1 MILIKQKNSIIIN
14 KKLFYFVILS
24 NCMSFIEIINT
35 DLNIGNK
42 NILKNINFSISK
54 GEMIFLI
61 GRTGSGKTTFINSI
75 FGNLEIE
82 KSEKFNVLD
91 YDLKKISENQIPFLR
106 RKIGFV
112 FQDFKLLNDR
122 SIYDNLEFVLKST
135 GNNDKKNIN
144 EKIQRVLKLVGINS
158 SLDKFPSQLSGGEQ
172 QRVAIARSV
181 LNNPELIIADEP
193 TGNLDP
199 ETSLEIIELFQRLNK
214 IGTSM
219 IIATHD
225 YNLILKLK
233 GKVFKCEDGKFF
245 EVKRK

>member
-1 MILIKQKNSIIIN
+1 MPI
-14 KKLFYFVILS
+14 V
-24 NCMSFIEIINT
+24 
-35 DLNIGNK
+35 
-42 NILKNINFSISK
+42 NILNTNLQIDQKKILENVNFELNEGDLK
-54 GEMIFLI
+54 FLI
-61 GRTGSGKTTFINSI
+61 GKTGSGKTTFINSI
-75 FGNLEIE
+75 FGNLEIKNSDKFEVLGFDIKNLNE
-82 KSEKFNVLD
+82 KE
-91 YDLKKISENQIPFLR
+91 IPNLR

-122 SIYDNLEFVLKST
+122 PIYDNLEFVLKAT
-135 GNNDKKNIN
+135 GNNNKEKID
-144 EKIQRVLKLVGINS
+144 EKIQRVLKLVSINN
-158 SLDKFPSQLSGGEQ
+158 SLDKFPNELSGGEQ
-172 QRVAIARSV
+172 QRVAIARSI

>member
-1 MILIKQKNSIIIN
+1 
-14 KKLFYFVILS
+14 
-24 NCMSFIEIINT
+24 MSVVEIINT
-35 DLNIGNK
+35 DLNIANK
-42 NILKNINFSISK
+42 NILKNISFSINE
-54 GEMIFLI
+54 GEMVFLI

-82 KSEKFNVLD
+82 KSDKFNVLD
-91 YDLKKISENQIPFLR
+91 YDLKKISEDQIPFLR

-135 GNNDKKNIN
+135 GINDKEDIN
-144 EKIQRVLKLVGINS
+144 NKIQRVLKLVGINS
-158 SLDKFPSQLSGGEQ
+158 SLDKFPNQLSGGEQ

>member
-1 MILIKQKNSIIIN
+1 MA
-14 KKLFYFVILS
+14 
-24 NCMSFIEIINT
+24 FIEIINT

-42 NILKNINFSISK
+42 NILKNINFSISE
-54 GEMIFLI
+54 GEMVFLI

-82 KSEKFNVLD
+82 KSDKFNVLN

-135 GNNDKKNIN
+135 GINDKEEIN
-144 EKIQRVLKLVGINS
+144 KKIQNVLKLVGINS
-158 SLDKFPSQLSGGEQ
+158 SLDKFPNQLSGGEQ

>member
-1 MILIKQKNSIIIN
+1 
-14 KKLFYFVILS
+14 
-24 NCMSFIEIINT
+24 MSVVKIINT
-35 DLNIGNK
+35 DLNVGNK
-42 NILKNINFSISK
+42 NILKNINFSISE
-54 GEMIFLI
+54 GEMVFLI
-61 GRTGSGKTTFINSI
+61 GKTGSGKTTFINSI

-82 KSEKFNVLD
+82 KSDKFNVLN
-91 YDLKKISENQIPFLR
+91 YDLKKITENQIPFLR

-144 EKIQRVLKLVGINS
+144 KKIQRVLKLVGINS
-158 SLDKFPSQLSGGEQ
+158 SLDKFPNQLSGGEQ

>member
-1 MILIKQKNSIIIN
+1 
-14 KKLFYFVILS
+14 
-24 NCMSFIEIINT
+24 MSVVKIINT
-35 DLNIGNK
+35 DLNVGNK
-42 NILKNINFSISK
+42 NILKNINFSISE
-54 GEMIFLI
+54 GEMVFLI
-61 GRTGSGKTTFINSI
+61 GKTGSGKTTFINSI

-82 KSEKFNVLD
+82 KSDKFNVLN

-144 EKIQRVLKLVGINS
+144 KKIQRVLKLVGINS
-158 SLDKFPSQLSGGEQ
+158 SLDKFPNQLSGGEQ